1 MNQRLATAY
10 QDMWNGIVLRP
21 RMVATIEATARRIV
35 DFKPTYDAIVSG
47 TKIPWYFIA
56 IIHYRESTNNFN
68 RHLHNGDPLTAKTKL
83 VPANRPSLPPAN
95 GVRYTFEESAAD
107 LINLKGYEKIKVWSM
122 SRLLFEFER
131 NNGFGYR
138 RLKVPIHSPYL
149 WNGTMY
155 YKSGKFIADGRYSA
169 TAIDKQL
176 GCAVLLKF
184 LTDKTLGVV

>member
-1 MNQRLATAY
+1 MNQRTADKY
-10 QDMWNGIVLRP
+10 QDMWNGLVIRP
-21 RMVATIEATARRIV
+21 SFITRIEAQARRIV
-35 DFKPTYDAIVSG
+35 AFKPTYDAIVAG

-68 RHLHNGDPLTAKTKL
+68 RHLHNGDPLTAKTVL
-83 VPANRPSLPPAN
+83 FPANRPSFPPAN
-95 GVRYTFEESAAD
+95 GKRYTFEESAKD
-107 LINLKGYEKIKVWSM
+107 LIQLKGYDDIPVWSM
-122 SRLLFEFER
+122 PRLLFEFER

-149 WNGTMY
+149 WSGTMY
-155 YKSGKFIADGRYSA
+155 YKRGKFVADGRYSA

-176 GCAVLLKF
+176 GCAVLLKY